1 MPVIDAPAM
10 SVPFATAIPQTR
22 QRPRVALVH
31 DWLVTLRGGERVLD
45 AFCELF
51 PDATVWTLVREPG
64 VASARIEA
72 MRHRASFADGLP
84 WARRRHR
91 WLLPLYPTAIEAL
104 DLSDYDLILS
114 SSHCVA
120 KAVIPGPGALHVCY
134 CHTPVR
140 YAWDR
145 RDDYLRGTS
154 GSLQPLAP
162 LLDIGARW
170 LRRFDVRT
178 LSRVDRFVANSANTA
193 STIEAF
199 YGRSADVAPAPVELS
214 RFVGAA
220 RRQPS
225 PGMSGAAPAVD
236 APGYDLILGGLVPY
250 KRVDLALAAWAQ
262 MPDRRLVIVG
272 DGPEAARLHRL
283 APPNARFVGRVG
295 EEALA
300 HWYSGA
306 RSLVFPGE
314 EDFGIVPLEAQ
325 AAGTPVLALGRGG
338 ALETVRDGETGV
350 LIADNSP
357 PALIAGAARL
367 DALAPSADACRA
379 HAARFDRPAFLE
391 RMRTILAAAAE
402 EAPALR
408 RQARLALA
416 GVGAP

>member
-1 MPVIDAPAM
+1 MPVPAADPRTEPLVRAAPKA
-10 SVPFATAIPQTR
+10 SG
-22 QRPRVALVH
+22 RPRVALVH

-51 PDATVWTLVREPG
+51 PDATVFTLVREPG
-64 VASARIEA
+64 VATDRIEA
-72 MRHRASFADGLP
+72 MEHRASFADALP
-84 WARRRHR
+84 MARQRHR
-91 WLLPLYPTAIEAL
+91 WLLPLYPAAIQTL
-104 DLSDYDLILS
+104 DLSEYDLVLS

-145 RDDYLRGTS
+145 RDDYLRGTAPA
-154 GSLQPLAP
+154 LQPLSP
-162 LLDIGARW
+162 LLDVAARW
-170 LRRFDVRT
+170 LRRFDVQT
-178 LSRVDRFVANSANTA
+178 LGRVDRFVANSANTA
-193 STIEAF
+193 SKIEAF

-214 RFVGAA
+214 RFVDAP
-220 RRQPS
+220 RRQPA
-225 PGMSGAAPAVD
+225 PGGQGEALAVD

-272 DGPEAARLHRL
+272 DGPEAARLQRL
-283 APPNARFVGRVG
+283 APANARMVGRVG
-295 EEALA
+295 EDALA

-350 LIADNSP
+350 LIADNTP
-357 PALIAGAARL
+357 EALIAGVARL
-367 DALAPSADACRA
+367 DALAPSAEACRA

-391 RMRTILAAAAE
+391 RMRSILASAAD

-408 RQARLALA
+408 RQTRLSRA
-416 GVGAP
+416 GGVAP